1 MYHKEETDEFG
12 YLGDVE
18 FSGFSEMD
26 EFDEAKIDQYYV
38 KTFVKNDKKNLI
50 TKFIKLSS
58 VIDEKVPKYANVKE
72 YFDFVDSHGYKRVM
86 LIGGCKESNT
96 ILYIKK
102 DNKFMMNTTKKNINK
117 KYKYELAGGWEKY
130 FFVNLNED
138 DIMGDAKPDFICD
151 VKDKKMLTLGI
162 NEWDSIV
169 FEGVTFFQES
179 TEIIYQLLKKNGTIT
194 CRTNT
199 PEKYDKTRYSSCH
212 LLSRNFQYVS
222 YDKILYPMAIN
233 LIHNDMTVITK
244 I

>member
-1 MYHKEETDEFG
+1 M
-12 YLGDVE
+12 
-18 FSGFSEMD
+18 
-26 EFDEAKIDQYYV
+26 
-38 KTFVKNDKKNLI
+38 
-50 TKFIKLSS
+50 
-58 VIDEKVPKYANVKE
+58 IDEKVPKYANVKE
-72 YFDFVDSHGYKRVM
+72 YFDFVDFHGYKRVM

-102 DNKFMMNTTKKNINK
+102 DNKFIMNTTKKNINK

-179 TEIIYQLLKKNGTIT
+179 TEIIYQLLKKKWNNNM
-194 CRTNT
+194 RNQH
-199 PEKYDKTRYSSCH
+199 TR
-212 LLSRNFQYVS
+212 
-222 YDKILYPMAIN
+222 KI
-233 LIHNDMTVITK
+233 
-244 I
+244 